1 MVYCKYTIFILFVKK
16 IDMQVEIITIGD
28 ELLIGQVVDT
38 NSAWMGEQLNLIGL
52 RVVQITSISDQR
64 EHILKALEEAAGR
77 AEIILITG
85 GLGPTSDDITKPT
98 LCEYFNSPLV
108 FHPEVLEEVER
119 MFASRGMP
127 VTGVNRKQAEVPASA
142 TVMTN
147 HNGTAPGMW
156 FEKDGKIYVS
166 MPGVPFEMKGI
177 MTDYVL
183 PALTKRFTN
192 QAIYH
197 KTVLTQGMGESS
209 VAARIEEWEKA
220 LPGNIKFA
228 YLPQPGMVRLRLTG
242 IGSDFEVLKK
252 QVDEV
257 AQKLIPLI
265 GELIYGYNDDKLE
278 IIIGQLLKA
287 KKATLSTAESCTGGY
302 VAHLITAIPGSSDYY
317 YGSIVAYH
325 NNIKQTLLG
334 VKKTVLQDFGAVSR
348 EVVIAMAEGARKT
361 LGTDYAIATSGIAGP
376 DGGTPEKP
384 VGTVWIAVASP
395 TGTEAKLLHLGP
407 NRQRTIN
414 MAAFNVLNMLRKELL
429 KKV

>member
-1 MVYCKYTIFILFVKK
+1 
-16 IDMQVEIITIGD
+16 MQVEIITIGD

-64 EHILKALEEAAGR
+64 EHILKALEQAADR

-98 LCEYFNSPLV
+98 LSEYFNSPLV

-119 MFASRGMP
+119 MFASRGLP
-127 VTGVNRKQAEVPASA
+127 VTKVNRKQAEVPENA
-142 TVMTN
+142 TVMPN

-156 FEKDGKIYVS
+156 FEKDSRIYVS

-177 MTDYVL
+177 MTNYVL
-183 PALTKRFTN
+183 SELAKRSTS

-197 KTVLTQGMGESS
+197 KTVLTQGMGESM
-209 VAARIEEWEKA
+209 VAARIEDWEKA
-220 LPGNIKFA
+220 LPGNIKLA

-242 IGSDFEVLKK
+242 TGTDPDTVKK
-252 QVDEV
+252 QVDEE
-257 AQKLIPLI
+257 AEKLIPLI
-265 GELIYGYNDDKLE
+265 GELIYGYNEDKLE
-278 IIIGQLLKA
+278 SIIGRLLKE
-287 KKATLSTAESCTGGY
+287 KNATLSTAESCTGGY
-302 VAHLITAIPGSSDYY
+302 VAHLITSIAGSSDYY
-317 YGSIVAYH
+317 YGSIIAYH
-325 NNIKQTLLG
+325 NNIKQSHLG
-334 VKKTVLQDFGAVSR
+334 VKETVLQDFGAVSR
-348 EVVIAMAEGARKT
+348 EVVMAMAEGARKK
-361 LGTDYAIATSGIAGP
+361 LGTDYAISTSGIAGP

-395 TGTEAKLLHLGP
+395 SGIEAKLLHLGP
-407 NRQRTIN
+407 NRMRTIQ
-414 MAAFNVLNMLRKELL
+414 MAAFNVLNMLRKELI

>member
-1 MVYCKYTIFILFVKK
+1 
-16 IDMQVEIITIGD
+16 MQVEIITIGD

-77 AEIILITG
+77 ADIILITG

-127 VTGVNRKQAEVPASA
+127 VTGVNRKQAEVPESA
-142 TVMTN
+142 TVMPN

-156 FEKDGKIYVS
+156 FEKDGRIYVS

-177 MTDYVL
+177 MTNYVL
-183 PALTKRFTN
+183 PELTKRFTN

-197 KTVLTQGMGESS
+197 KTVLTQGMGDSM
-209 VAARIEEWEKA
+209 VASRIEDWEKA
-220 LPGNIKFA
+220 LPENIKLA

-242 IGSDFEVLKK
+242 SGTDLETVKK
-252 QVDEV
+252 QVDDE
-257 AQKLIPLI
+257 ADKLIPLI
-265 GELIYGYNDDKLE
+265 GELIYGYNEDKLE
-278 IIIGQLLKA
+278 SVIGRLLKE
-287 KKATLSTAESCTGGY
+287 KHATLSTAESCTGGY
-302 VAHLITAIPGSSDYY
+302 VAHLITSIAGSSDYY
-317 YGSIVAYH
+317 HGSIIAYH
-325 NNIKQTLLG
+325 NNIKQSHLG
-334 VKKTVLQDFGAVSR
+334 VKETVLQDFGAVSR
-348 EVVIAMAEGARKT
+348 EVVIAMAEGARKK
-361 LGTDYAIATSGIAGP
+361 LGTDYAISTSGVAGP

-395 TGTEAKLLHLGP
+395 SGTEAKLLHLGP
-407 NRQRTIN
+407 NRMRTIQ
-414 MAAFNVLNMLRKELL
+414 MAAFNVLNMLRKELI

>member
-1 MVYCKYTIFILFVKK
+1 
-16 IDMQVEIITIGD
+16 MQVEIITIGD

-98 LCEYFNSPLV
+98 LSEYFNSPMA
-108 FHPEVLEEVER
+108 FHPEVLKEVER
-119 MFASRGMP
+119 IFSSRGFK
-127 VTGVNRKQAEVPASA
+127 VTEVNRKQAEVPACA
-142 TVMTN
+142 TVMSN

-156 FEKDGKIYVS
+156 FEKDGRIYVS

-177 MTDYVL
+177 MADYVL
-183 PALTKRFTN
+183 PRLKTLFTS

-197 KTVLTQGMGESS
+197 KTVLTQGMGESMLAS
-209 VAARIEEWEKA
+209 RIEDWEKA
-220 LPGNIKFA
+220 LPQTIKLA

-242 IGSDFEVLKK
+242 VGTDQEIVRNLVEN
-252 QVDEV
+252 E

-278 IIIGQLLKA
+278 TIIGQLLIEKG
-287 KKATLSTAESCTGGY
+287 ATLSTAESCTGGY
-302 VAHLITAIPGSSDYY
+302 LAHLITSIPGSSDYY
-317 YGSIVAYH
+317 YGSIIAYH

-334 VKKTVLQDFGAVSR
+334 VSETDLQTHGAVSR
-348 EVVIAMAEGARKT
+348 EVVIAMAEGARKR
-361 LGTDYAIATSGIAGP
+361 LGTDYALSTSGIAGP

-384 VGTVWIAVASP
+384 VGIVWIAVASP
-395 TGTEAKLLHLGP
+395 TATEAKLLNLGI
-407 NRQRTIN
+407 NRQRTIH
-414 MAAFNVLNMLRKELL
+414 MASVNVLNMLRKELI

>member
-1 MVYCKYTIFILFVKK
+1 
-16 IDMQVEIITIGD
+16 MQVEIITIGD

-108 FHPEVLEEVER
+108 FDPEVLKEVER

-127 VTGVNRKQAEVPASA
+127 VTGVNRKQAEVPESA
-142 TVMTN
+142 TVMPN

-156 FEKDGKIYVS
+156 FEKDGRIYVS

-177 MTDYVL
+177 MTNYVL
-183 PALTKRFTN
+183 PELTKRFTN

-197 KTVLTQGMGESS
+197 KTVLTQGMGESM
-209 VAARIEEWEKA
+209 VASRIEEWEKA
-220 LPGNIKFA
+220 LPKSIKLA

-242 IGSDFEVLKK
+242 SGTDLETIKK
-252 QVDEV
+252 QVDDE
-257 AQKLIPLI
+257 AKKLIPII
-265 GELIYGYNDDKLE
+265 GELIYGYDEDKLE
-278 IIIGQLLKA
+278 SIIGRLLKE

-302 VAHLITAIPGSSDYY
+302 VAHLITSIAGSSDYY
-317 YGSIVAYH
+317 QGSIIAYD
-325 NNIKQTLLG
+325 NRIKQSHLG
-334 VKKTVLQDFGAVSR
+334 VKEQVLEDFGAVSR
-348 EVVIAMAEGARKT
+348 EVVIAMAEGARRK
-361 LGTDYAIATSGIAGP
+361 LGTDYAVSTSGVAGP

-395 TGTEAKLLHLGP
+395 SGTEAKLLHLGP
-407 NRQRTIN
+407 NRMRTIN
-414 MAAFNVLNMLRKELL
+414 MAAFNVLNMLRKELI
-429 KKV
+429 KKD